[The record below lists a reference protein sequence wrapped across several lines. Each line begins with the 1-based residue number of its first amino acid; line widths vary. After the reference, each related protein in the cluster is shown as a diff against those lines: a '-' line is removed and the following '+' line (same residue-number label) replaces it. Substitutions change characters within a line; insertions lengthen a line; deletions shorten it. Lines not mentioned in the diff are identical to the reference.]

1 MNWTL
6 EQRYQ
11 RIDDMPAGYF
21 ENLIKQREQDKHYPS
36 FHIAPPYG
44 LLNDPNGLSEFN
56 GEHHIFYQWFPIG
69 PTHGLKHW
77 YHVSTKDFVNYTDH
91 GVALYPDQDYDSHGV
106 YSGGGLVEGEDLLLF
121 FTGNKRDQDWVR
133 EPTQCYATMN
143 KQGEIT
149 KQGVVVRNSDYT
161 EHFRDPKVWKEGDTF
176 YMVVAAQTQEL
187 HGSMVLYR
195 AKELGEWEHLGPI
208 HTRYNQFGFMWE
220 CPDYF
225 ELDGKGI
232 MLFSPQGVNSDNVY
246 DYKNIF
252 SVSYILGDTLNKEK
266 VELDNHQDIAQPDYG
281 FDFYAPQ
288 TYLDEKGRRIMFAW
302 IGLPEIDTPSVKH
315 QWTGLLSLPRELR
328 VKEGYLIQKPLKE
341 LEALRQSE
349 QEISGLVQLA
359 STTFEL
365 NLSCEGNFSL
375 ELSNDAG
382 DNMNLILDDDKFTLD
397 RSNNTETYAEE
408 YGLVRYAPRI
418 DKQQNVRMFVD
429 NSVLEIFI
437 NNGKQTMTSR
447 FFIEDMSI
455 LKLSEGVS
463 ATLHYMSAIQATR

>member
-11 RIDDMPAGYF
+11 RIDDMPTGYF
-21 ENLIKQREQDKHYPS
+21 ENLTKQREQDKLYPS

-56 GEHHIFYQWFPIG
+56 GEHHIFYQWFPIA

-77 YHVSTKDFVNYTDH
+77 YHVSTKDFINYTDH
-91 GVALYPDQDYDSHGV
+91 GVALYPDEDYDSHGV
-106 YSGGGLVEGEDLLLF
+106 YSGGGLVDGEELLLF

-143 KQGEIT
+143 AQGDIV
-149 KQGVVVRNSDYT
+149 KKGVVVRNSEYT
-161 EHFRDPKVWKEGDTF
+161 EHFRDPKVWKEGDTY

-195 AKELGEWEHLGPI
+195 AKELGDWEHLGPI
-208 HTRYNQFGFMWE
+208 KTDYDKFGFMWE

-232 MLFSPQGVNSDNVY
+232 MLFSPQGVSSENPY

-252 SVSYILGDTLNKEK
+252 SVSYILGDALNTEL
-266 VELDNHQDIAQPDYG
+266 VELENHQSIAQPDYG

-288 TYLDEKGRRIMFAW
+288 TYLDEQGRRIMYAW

-328 VKEGYLIQKPLKE
+328 VEGNYMVQSPLKE
-341 LEALRQSE
+341 LEALRVSE
-349 QEISGLVQLA
+349 THVSGQVVLTK
-359 STTFEL
+359 TTFEL
-365 NLSCEGNFSL
+365 EVQTKDSFTI
-375 ELSNDAG
+375 ELSNSLG
-382 DNMNLILDDDKFTLD
+382 DSLRFSLDSEKFTLD

-408 YGLVRYAPRI
+408 YGLIRYAPRI
-418 DKQQNVRMFVD
+418 DEQQKVRLFVD

-437 NNGKQTMTSR
+437 NNGKHTMTSR
-447 FFIEDMSI
+447 FYIDDMNT
-455 LKLSEGVS
+455 LTLSEGIDGS
-463 ATLHYMSAIQATR
+463 MFNLSSITGLN